1 MEIKRLKYQVN
12 LCEKDRAEMKR
23 RTKLPGASEK
33 MTKLLKDKIKRK
45 DAEIA
50 TIQVIIT
57 QSSPDHLLLFKEQI
71 NSAESHENPVSAKRL
86 PIKDTAE
93 ARKLIEFLVHEL
105 IEQGG
110 DCLIQTENAEQLVS
124 LYLFKNKIITLIFR
138 EQISMRSMTSSTSS
152 GTNTWALRTSIK
164 KKCD

>member
-1 MEIKRLKYQVN
+1 MEIKRLKYQVK
-12 LCEKDRAEMKR
+12 LCDKDRAEMKR

-33 MTKLLKDKIKRK
+33 MIKLLEVKIKRK

-50 TIQVIIT
+50 TIQVIIFLPSFHPT
-57 QSSPDHLLLFKEQI
+57 LLFQEQI

-93 ARKLIEFLVHEL
+93 ARKLIEFLVQEL

-110 DCLIQTENAEQLVS
+110 DCLIQTEDADQLVS
-124 LYLFKNKIITLIFR
+124 HFQTKT
-138 EQISMRSMTSSTSS
+138 
-152 GTNTWALRTSIK
+152 
-164 KKCD
+164 

>member
-33 MTKLLKDKIKRK
+33 MTNLLKDKIKRK

-57 QSSPDHLLLFKEQI
+57 QSSSDHTFLF
-71 NSAESHENPVSAKRL
+71 
-86 PIKDTAE
+86 
-93 ARKLIEFLVHEL
+93 
-105 IEQGG
+105 
-110 DCLIQTENAEQLVS
+110 
-124 LYLFKNKIITLIFR
+124 
-138 EQISMRSMTSSTSS
+138 
-152 GTNTWALRTSIK
+152 
-164 KKCD
+164 